1 MEDLTRKIHSL
12 IREYKFTM
20 DQGQVSR
27 GITVSLRIITNIL
40 SFFHSLFPPL
50 PSLLPV
56 FPLPPYLFPLLLLF
70 FVFELWPG
78 WVNRKLILTCL
89 EARAATYRC
98 TRSALDNGTSQGVK
112 WGCSPARAPPAELSL
127 APGGGTFSFSQR
139 CHPSGPYA
147 TKGDSDSHTATILTV
162 RNYVTI

>member
-1 MEDLTRKIHSL
+1 
-12 IREYKFTM
+12 M
-20 DQGQVSR
+20 DQGQGSR

-40 SFFHSLFPPL
+40 SFLHSLFPPL

-98 TRSALDNGTSQGVK
+98 TRSALNKGTSQGVK
-112 WGCSPARAPPAELSL
+112 WGCSPARAPPAELRL

-139 CHPSGPYA
+139 CHPFGPYA